1 MMMIFFS
8 SKKKLHFNLYNTIHY
23 VRCMYVLHSTT
34 YVCNMKRHSIAAE
47 LMKNSYIIVVIQR
60 GARKLRPKVINLNSK
75 ILNIFYLT

>member
-1 MMMIFFS
+1 M
-8 SKKKLHFNLYNTIHY
+8 Y
-23 VRCMYVLHSTT
+23 VRTT